1 MYVRGPPLRVSPPP
15 MLFCTVLNMLPYRLV
30 LFFTW
35 FVKTVDGARLK
46 GEDLYEAIPVEADAP
61 VVVEVM
67 VTPSKTVY
75 LTLEQFQDLAIL
87 NREFYNNIL
96 QTLRFNISSGLE
108 YNPLL
113 RGLPDADATTGGFW
127 GTLLPPTWADYMTGK
142 LTRNYPNSVT
152 VGYLSIFGQK

>member
-1 MYVRGPPLRVSPPP
+1 MYL
-15 MLFCTVLNMLPYRLV
+15 TRLV

-35 FVKTVDGARLK
+35 FVGTVDCARLK
-46 GEDLYEAIPVEADAP
+46 GEDLYEAIPIEEDGP

-67 VTPSKTVY
+67 VTPTKTVN
-75 LTLEQFQDLAIL
+75 LTLEQFQDLANL
-87 NREFYNNIL
+87 NREFYNSIL

-113 RGLPDADATTGGFW
+113 RGMQDAPKDAATGGFW

>member
-1 MYVRGPPLRVSPPP
+1 
-15 MLFCTVLNMLPYRLV
+15 MLLYRLG

-35 FVKTVDGARLK
+35 FVRIVDGARLK
-46 GEDLYEAIPVEADAP
+46 GEDLYEAIPVEEDAP

-67 VTPSKTVY
+67 VTPTKTVN
-75 LTLEQFQDLAIL
+75 LTLEQFQDLANL

-113 RGLPDADATTGGFW
+113 RGLPDADADATTGGFW